1 MKNIKLKKGYLVDDW
16 TGLVTEIN
24 YSIINYSHY
33 GNIEERYLVEKNG
46 HFMEPI
52 SKHSSNKI
60 FDSLLVAKL
69 HSLSVVK
76 NTIKY
81 YEKQVVE
88 SQEKLEG
95 LRKTIN

>member
-16 TGLVTEIN
+16 TGLVIEIN

-60 FDSLLVAKL
+60 FDSLVKAEE

-81 YEKQVVE
+81 YENDIIKT
-88 SQEKLEG
+88 QEKLEE
-95 LRKTIN
+95 LRKL